1 MNETLYG
8 TLKIEILLDIPG
20 RADHLK
26 PLSRVAKKTLVTEHN
41 LTRDDAVLFF
51 DQFKESNADTLETR
65 NLHACWIP
73 LPDWI

>member
-8 TLKIEILLDIPG
+8 TLKIDMLLDIPS

-26 PLSRVAKKTLVTEHN
+26 PSRRVMKRTLVTQHSM
-41 LTRDDAVLFF
+41 TRDDAVLFF

-73 LPDWI
+73 MPDWL